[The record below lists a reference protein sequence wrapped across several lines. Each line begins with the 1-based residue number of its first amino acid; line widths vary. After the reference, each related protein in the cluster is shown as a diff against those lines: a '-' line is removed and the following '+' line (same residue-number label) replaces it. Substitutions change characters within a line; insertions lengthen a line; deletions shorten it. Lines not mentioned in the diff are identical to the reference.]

1 MTVRLLRRE
10 KRPAT
15 VFRQVF
21 PSWSIR
27 IPAAFRET
35 FVTEGDYWHAYDASR
50 SVSLSSVVLEDDSG
64 PVPAAAIA
72 QRFPP
77 LDGTPVDALPP
88 DVLGCAAVGE
98 AAPPA
103 RASRALSGMLAAD
116 GRVLIV
122 TITGEDQE
130 WALSTWLSIRFHE

>member
-88 DVLGCAAVGE
+88 DVLG
-98 AAPPA
+98 A
-103 RASRALSGMLAAD
+103 REHAGDELPRLVR
-116 GRVLIV
+116 GRSFPCL
-122 TITGEDQE
+122 
-130 WALSTWLSIRFHE
+130 LLLLRRRRR